1 MRSERRI
8 VHPADDVFRQHCG
21 RLSFLE
27 NRGTEHFRRGFYSNR
42 GMRLAPSITI
52 HGGTVMQ
59 IRDVMTQGPE
69 IINSNA
75 LAIEA
80 AAKMRELD
88 VGSLPVCD
96 GESLE
101 GLLTDRDIT
110 VRLVAA
116 GLDASTTKVRE
127 IMTPGATYCFD
138 DQTLDEAAAVMEAH
152 QIRRLPIM
160 SRDKQLIGML
170 SLGDLAIR
178 TIGTEDQELAEEAL
192 EGISEP
198 SEPNR

>member
-1 MRSERRI
+1 
-8 VHPADDVFRQHCG
+8 
-21 RLSFLE
+21 
-27 NRGTEHFRRGFYSNR
+27 
-42 GMRLAPSITI
+42 
-52 HGGTVMQ
+52 MQ

-69 IINSNA
+69 TINSNA
-75 LAIEA
+75 PAIEA

-116 GLDASTTKVRE
+116 GLDASTTKVKE

-138 DQTLDEAAAVMEAH
+138 DQTLDEAAAVMEARK
-152 QIRRLPIM
+152 IRRLPIM
-160 SRDKQLIGML
+160 NRDKQLIGML

-178 TIGTEDQELAEEAL
+178 TFGTEDRGLAEEAL
-192 EGISEP
+192 DDISEP